1 MLAGEYKRVF
11 FHVQTKRARFYL
23 TLLAL
28 EWLGGFQ
35 VFHGGALL
43 KASCVFTDIFAT
55 LLAEMKWAWPT
66 TSCSA
71 AQTHTCRQPRP
82 KPHPYHPFSKAPIQH
97 HPPFLP
103 HNTPPMF
110 AIVHAR
116 FLKKKKQTK
125 MRENTICVCLFA
137 LVFCSGELP
146 TFVKRAK
153 RGSGQGAGGVTGFT
167 DGELG
172 HAYICKYN
180 HYAGPFQIYSPTC
193 HCYPNYER

>member
-1 MLAGEYKRVF
+1 MGFKTKKFKAILSNIFTLATYKHCCIWSTWFLATTSEIQFLARRGRYAHMLSFETGCLMLTNLFSNLFCISLRQQRGKVRELVGGWVLVLAGEYKRVF

-23 TLLAL
+23 TLLGL

-82 KPHPYHPFSKAPIQH
+82 EPHPYHPFPKAQSP
-97 HPPFLP
+97 
-103 HNTPPMF
+103 
-110 AIVHAR
+110 
-116 FLKKKKQTK
+116 
-125 MRENTICVCLFA
+125 LF
-137 LVFCSGELP
+137 
-146 TFVKRAK
+146 T
-153 RGSGQGAGGVTGFT
+153 T
-167 DGELG
+167 
-172 HAYICKYN
+172 
-180 HYAGPFQIYSPTC
+180 
-193 HCYPNYER
+193 